1 MPQNIQ
7 KRLLLYVLQQ
17 LSLFSEIDLPNLEEV
32 SLNNIVLRNV
42 SLDPEKVGKLPGFNL
57 RYGQVGTLELS
68 GGVMGGVN
76 IDASD
81 IEVVIAPSL
90 DNNDVQFSLAQS
102 TANLASMMETME
114 DVGIDEDNDTEV
126 EVDSD
131 DSKSIGSDSNHDIDA
146 KSSANDEDDKQ
157 ETKRSALGG
166 VMAKAVEIALQK
178 LQVTIKN
185 LVIKVVLEEVDIAIK
200 IRTARMKTT
209 DGVRQISV
217 EDISVFTLKP
227 GVPTGDK
234 SPESV
239 QASSRSKEEAVKEG
253 TNDNDDYDNDEADE
267 NDENDENDEID
278 DNEYDS
284 NNSNDSNEGSELM
297 DSMVFTHDEASS
309 IYMSATSRSFSKNP
323 APGSTAFSRN
333 TQTTI
338 AHIDS
343 LSFAFE
349 GLSSIS
355 DINIDVGNVK
365 VATVPATA
373 TVVAILSAL
382 TRNYKLRNSRFRKQD
397 LKTRN
402 DRFPQYTDDDEMSS
416 EESSDDT
423 LFEKLHISS
432 IAISTSSALDEAGT
446 FVSSSHMAILL
457 SNINIVQRDNDLLFG
472 GIEKIHIRF
481 ESGDSTRDVLQ
492 FQDGPDSV
500 NRKSDEPRADLRFEY
515 FLTKGVREI
524 TFLMSKLC
532 HIKLDSA
539 SLLSLLGLFY
549 AFNNVKG
556 TLQQLSAARQMS
568 VPSKPVDDS
577 ESDLTLQTA
586 TFAIELFLDEVSTL
600 SWMVFPISF
609 SSKRGGMTIDRIVL
623 TIQIEGRPDIP
634 LISIRTIE
642 YRITGKSFTAYI
654 RSGHNPK
661 AAGRT
666 TSVDS
671 SNSINIAKVS
681 GLILYSNLTFLS
693 NRLHSLVQSLDYT
706 SCAPQK
712 SSFETKTDLS
722 MSVSHYASNR
732 RRGNATGIPN
742 ILMGNVRSIASTFS
756 VHVDKIRFLLEL
768 DDIFGSLELLLDEIL
783 VFKSKDEIHGSVLR
797 LLSARITPDKS
808 SQYLLSDFTELEFPV
823 KTHLILFNVRNRDK
837 LSALDM
843 HFNRLKLEYHAS
855 WVSLLKKFQSQS
867 SPKEK
872 QDSSNTLKNALKRY
886 DIYLSFNDC
895 ALAFNPGR
903 LHSKCIASIERC
915 TADMRFADSHVVTK
929 STLKGVQLYVIDDV
943 SNRRKFHSSLKG
955 YHSEP
960 GPLEYFSD
968 IGFIP
973 LGTITSLHVGV
984 SSAENLD
991 GDVKLEIKVNADE
1004 LHLEVCAD
1012 SAHTLTQLLNDMTD
1026 PISLQEHEKCK
1037 VTTNET
1043 INLLS
1048 MIDEKFLLIP
1058 ATSVNDE
1065 VLQLDQAVGS
1075 LELAD
1080 SEFSSG
1086 ISIQEDHFASTAKKE
1101 TSESSKMDLILNL
1114 GKAVIYLYDGYDWKL
1129 TRKGIK
1135 SAIRRVEQELDR
1147 SEAGHNPSAP
1157 SSSTS
1162 SVTNQDP
1169 KVSFE
1174 PGTGAGDVI
1183 EETLYKSI
1191 HLSVP
1196 TDGNVDDLAARI
1208 NDQVLTDGSKA
1219 ASKSSLKAY
1228 QNLHLRRSTQ
1238 HKVMVEVLNV
1248 SADVKVFSTRDPNS
1262 EPFKLT
1268 RSYELMNSID
1278 LKLDTFNI
1286 IDNVPSSTWNKFL
1299 TYMNILGK
1307 REQGTYMA
1315 RLKLVNVRPDPSLI
1329 ATEAM
1334 IDLEVLPL
1342 RMYID
1347 QDTLD
1352 FLNRFLDFRDVRFD
1366 LPPDEILYIQRF
1378 SLGQVRLKLD
1388 YKPKNIDYTGMRSG
1402 KASEFMNIFV
1412 LDGSDLELPRT
1423 VLYGIPGIPKLGMAL
1438 GRVWG
1443 PVIQQTQLAGLLS
1456 GISPLKSFVSLG
1468 GSFKDLVAIPIAE
1481 YKKDG
1486 RLANSVRKGTFAF
1499 AKSTTAELLRLGAKL
1514 SSGTQVLLEQ
1524 SEQYLG
1530 GQGALARNTR
1540 QRLASVDEDEGKF
1553 LYAVTTKKAASDL
1566 MAKSQLLQK
1575 RATTDKDMHKKP
1587 RSYLFAE
1594 IDESGDFDP
1603 DVLHDALVD
1612 YDIGDSGLY
1621 PTVEDEL
1628 AGDEALDSDTEVV
1641 SGAEEKLT
1649 SLYSNQPVTS
1659 REGIRKAYQSM
1670 GRNLGATGNTLSKLK
1685 EEIAHADNVPDS
1697 LAAIAKSSPII
1708 LMRPII
1714 GTTEALLKVL
1724 MGLSNEID
1732 DRYVIE
1738 NKDKYKE
1745 DR

>member
-57 RYGQVGTLELS
+57 RYGQVGTLELN

-81 IEVVIAPSL
+81 IEIVVAPSL
-90 DNNDVQFSLAQS
+90 DNHDVQFSLAQS

-114 DVGIDEDNDTEV
+114 DDGIDEDNDTDV
-126 EVDSD
+126 EDDSGDSKVIDSD
-131 DSKSIGSDSNHDIDA
+131 NDHDIDA

-200 IRTARMKTT
+200 LHTAHMKTT

-234 SPESV
+234 SLSAG
-239 QASSRSKEEAVKEG
+239 QTSRNEEAKDEETN
-253 TNDNDDYDNDEADE
+253 TNDNEI
-267 NDENDENDEID
+267 DEID
-278 DNEYDS
+278 ENEGDDNEGENDDNDYDS

-309 IYMSATSRSFSKNP
+309 IYMSATSRSFSKNA

-343 LSFAFE
+343 LSFTFK

-365 VATVPATA
+365 VATIPATA
-373 TVVAILSAL
+373 TVVAILSSL
-382 TRNYKLRNSRFRKQD
+382 TRNFKLRNQQYRKQD

-416 EESSDDT
+416 EESSSNS

-432 IAISTSSALDEAGT
+432 IAISTSSALDEAGN
-446 FVSSSHMAILL
+446 FLSSSHMALLL
-457 SNINIVQRDNDLLFG
+457 SNINILQRDNELIFG
-472 GIEKIHIRF
+472 GVEKIHIYF
-481 ESGDSTRDVLQ
+481 ESGGSTRDVLL
-492 FQDGPDSV
+492 FREGSDSI
-500 NRKSDEPRADLRFEY
+500 NRKPDKPRADLRFEY
-515 FLTKGVREI
+515 FISKGVREI
-524 TFLMSKLC
+524 TFLMSKPC
-532 HIKLDSA
+532 HIKLDSE
-539 SLLSLLGLFY
+539 SLLSLLGFFY
-549 AFNNVKG
+549 VLSDVQGA
-556 TLQQLSAARQMS
+556 TQQLSAARHMS
-568 VPSKPVDDS
+568 AASKPVEDS

-586 TFAIELFLDEVSTL
+586 TFTFELVLDEISTL

-623 TIQIEGRPDIP
+623 TIQIEGRSDIP
-634 LISIRTIE
+634 LISMQSVE
-642 YRITGKSFTAYI
+642 YKTAGKSFTAYI

-671 SNSINIAKVS
+671 SSSINIAKVS
-681 GLILYSNLTFLS
+681 GLILHSHLTLLS
-693 NRLHSLVQSLDYT
+693 DRFRDLVQNLDYT
-706 SCAPQK
+706 SSVPQK
-712 SSFETKTDLS
+712 SSFETKADLS
-722 MSVSHYASNR
+722 MSVSHYASSR

-742 ILMGNVRSIASTFS
+742 ILMGNVRSMASTFS
-756 VHVDKIRFLLEL
+756 LHIEKFRFLLEL
-768 DDIFGSLELLLDEIL
+768 DDIFGSLELLLDDIL

-797 LLSARITPDKS
+797 LLSARKTPDKS
-808 SQYLLSDFTELEFPV
+808 SQYLLSDFTELESPV
-823 KTHLILFNVRNRDK
+823 KTPLILFNVRNRDK
-837 LSALDM
+837 LSALDI

-867 SPKEK
+867 SSNEK
-872 QDSSNTLKNALKRY
+872 QNPSNTPKNALKRF
-886 DIYLSFNDC
+886 DLYLTFNDC

-903 LHSKCIASIERC
+903 LRSKCIASIEKCTSDVRC
-915 TADMRFADSHVVTK
+915 ADSRTVMK
-929 STLKGVQLYVIDDV
+929 STLKEVQLYVIDDV
-943 SNRRKFHSSLKG
+943 SNRKKFHSSLKG

-968 IGFIP
+968 IGYIP
-973 LGTITSLHVGV
+973 LGTVTSLHVAV
-984 SSAENLD
+984 SSAENP
-991 GDVKLEIKVNADE
+991 GGGAKLEIKVNADE
-1004 LHLEVCAD
+1004 LQLEVCAD

-1037 VTTNET
+1037 VKTNET

-1048 MIDEKFLLIP
+1048 MLDEKYMLAAF
-1058 ATSVNDE
+1058 ATDDE
-1065 VLQLDQAVGS
+1065 VLQIDQAIGS
-1075 LELAD
+1075 LELVD
-1080 SEFSSG
+1080 SELSSG
-1086 ISIQEDHFASTAKKE
+1086 ILIQEDHFASSVKKE
-1101 TSESSKMDLILNL
+1101 TSESSKIDLTLNL

-1147 SEAGHNPSAP
+1147 SEAGQNDSAP
-1157 SSSTS
+1157 NSSSTNL
-1162 SVTNQDP
+1162 TNQEP
-1169 KVSFE
+1169 RVSFE
-1174 PGTGAGDVI
+1174 TGAGGVI

-1208 NDQVLTDGSKA
+1208 NDQVLTDKKKTTPKG
-1219 ASKSSLKAY
+1219 SLKAY
-1228 QNLHLRRSTQ
+1228 QNLHLRRSTH
-1238 HKVMVEVLNV
+1238 HKMMVEVLDV
-1248 SADVKVFSTRDPNS
+1248 SADVKVFSTRDPNT
-1262 EPFKLT
+1262 EPFKLS
-1268 RSYELMNSID
+1268 RPYELMNSID
-1278 LKLDTFNI
+1278 LKLHTCNI
-1286 IDNVPSSTWNKFL
+1286 VDNVPSSTWNKFL

-1307 REQGTYMA
+1307 REQGTHMA
-1315 RLKLVNVRPDPSLI
+1315 RLNLVNVRPDPSLI

-1366 LPPDEILYIQRF
+1366 LPPDEILYIQKF

-1388 YKPKNIDYTGMRSG
+1388 YKPKSIDYTGMRSG
-1402 KASEFMNIFV
+1402 NASEFMNIFV

-1514 SSGTQVLLEQ
+1514 TSGTQVLLEQ

-1621 PTVEDEL
+1621 ATVEDEL
-1628 AGDEALDSDTEVV
+1628 AFDETLESDTEVA
-1641 SGAEEKLT
+1641 GGEEEKLT

-1670 GRNLGATGNTLSKLK
+1670 GRNLGATGNTLTKLK
-1685 EEIAHADNVPDS
+1685 EEIASADNVPDS
-1697 LAAIAKSSPII
+1697 LAAIAKSSPIL

-1745 DR
+1745 EG